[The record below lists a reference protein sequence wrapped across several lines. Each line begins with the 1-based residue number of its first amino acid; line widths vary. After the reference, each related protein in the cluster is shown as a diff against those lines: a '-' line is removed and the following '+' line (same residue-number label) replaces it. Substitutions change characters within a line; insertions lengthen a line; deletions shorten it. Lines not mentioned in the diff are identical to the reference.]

1 MPFLILTII
10 ISIGVAL
17 FAIQN
22 AVGVSLNFF
31 IFSFNTSLVMVIL
44 GSFLMG
50 LLVATC
56 YMLKQKAT
64 HYLQGKK
71 LHEQITTLENEI
83 KKLEEQN
90 KMLMHNQQFHDGT
103 VPPAD
108 KINKSKAEV

>member
-22 AVGVSLNFF
+22 AVAVTLNFF
-31 IFSFNTSLVMVIL
+31 IFTFDTSLVMVIL

-50 LLVATC
+50 VLVATC
-56 YMLKQKAT
+56 YMLKQKAQ
-64 HYLQGKK
+64 HYLQDKK
-71 LHEQITTLENEI
+71 LHEQIANLEKNVQN
-83 KKLEEQN
+83 LEEKN

-108 KINKSKAEV
+108 KISKPKAGV